1 MAMGQMFRISI
12 IAVALTVGLTT
23 AAAAA
28 PVPVDLS
35 SWVQD
40 GNGSWTLQSGNNA
53 VFQSLNSPPT
63 VFHNN
68 INSQNT
74 ALSGTIEVQTVGDD
88 DFVGFVLGYQQ
99 GDIDGLNASADYILV
114 DWKQNPQSG
123 QSAGM
128 ALSRITGAIQ
138 TGGAS
143 TGSDLWQH
151 TGPVTELAR
160 ANTLGNVGW
169 ADNTEYQ
176 FDITFRSNLIEVF
189 VDGVLEL
196 SVTGTFQDGA
206 FGFFNFS
213 QPAVLYAGITEE
225 DIPAT
230 APPLLALF
238 GLSLAGLGAVR
249 RRTARA

>member
-1 MAMGQMFRISI
+1 MGHMFRNSI
-12 IAVALTVGLTT
+12 IAVALTVGLAT

-40 GNGSWTLQSGNNA
+40 GNGNWILQSGNNA
-53 VFQSLNSPPT
+53 VFQTLNSPPT

-68 INSQNT
+68 VNSQNT
-74 ALSGTIEVQTVGDD
+74 ALSGTIEVQTNTDD

-99 GDIDGLNASADYILV
+99 GDIAGSNASIDYILL
-114 DWKQNPQSG
+114 DWKQNAQAG

-128 ALSRITGAIQ
+128 ALSRVTGAIQ
-138 TGGAS
+138 TGGTN
-143 TGSDLWQH
+143 TGSNLWQH

-160 ANTLGNVGW
+160 ANTLGNTGW
-169 ADNTEYQ
+169 LDNTEYQ

-189 VDGVLEL
+189 VDGVLEFSL
-196 SVTGTFQDGA
+196 AGTFQDGA

-213 QPAVLYAGITEE
+213 QQNVLYAGITEE

-238 GLSLAGLGAVR
+238 GLGLAGLGAVR
-249 RRTARA
+249 RRAARA